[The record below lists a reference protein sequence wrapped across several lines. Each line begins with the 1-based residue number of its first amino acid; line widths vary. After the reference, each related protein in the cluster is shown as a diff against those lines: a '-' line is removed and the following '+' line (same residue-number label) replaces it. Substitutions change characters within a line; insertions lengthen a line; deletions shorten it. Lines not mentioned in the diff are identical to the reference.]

1 MNQKIHVFVVSK
13 LNIKIFHLRM
23 MKQNAPLP
31 REKNKSLFSAWT
43 IEQNQDKLFS
53 LTFLSQLFISKSCL
67 ILATSITDTAS
78 HSS

>member
-1 MNQKIHVFVVSK
+1 MPIKNMNQKIHVFVSK

-43 IEQNQDKLFS
+43 IEQIQDKRFS
-53 LTFLSQLFISKSCL
+53 LTFL
-67 ILATSITDTAS
+67 
-78 HSS
+78 